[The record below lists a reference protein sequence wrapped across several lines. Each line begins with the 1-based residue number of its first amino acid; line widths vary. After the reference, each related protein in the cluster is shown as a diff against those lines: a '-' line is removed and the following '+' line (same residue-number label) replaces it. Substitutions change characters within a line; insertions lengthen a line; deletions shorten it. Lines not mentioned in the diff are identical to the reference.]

1 VNQDFINTDE
11 TIAWD
16 DIDFYDGHGEIECY
30 SFWALIMDNSEWL
43 KVVSEVAIYLGHYVH
58 KEYRLQ
64 PHVVTEVEF
73 CSYQTN
79 DIQGRITVFI

>member
-1 VNQDFINTDE
+1 
-11 TIAWD
+11 
-16 DIDFYDGHGEIECY
+16 
-30 SFWALIMDNSEWL
+30 MDNSEWL
-43 KVVSEVAIYLGHYVH
+43 KVVSEAAIYLGHYVH